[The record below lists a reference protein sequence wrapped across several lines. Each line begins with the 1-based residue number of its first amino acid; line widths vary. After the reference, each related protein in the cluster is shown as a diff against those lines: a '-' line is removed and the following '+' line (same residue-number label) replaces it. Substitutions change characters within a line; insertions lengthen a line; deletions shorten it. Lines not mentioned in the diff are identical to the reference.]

1 MRRQQNDI
9 DIYIDTHTQEEEEE
23 KKRTHEGVILIV
35 VYNCNMK

>member
-9 DIYIDTHTQEEEEE
+9 DIYIDTHTQEEEE